1 MQNNKLKDS
10 LTTMSPHKIYDIE
23 VLEGDMV
30 YIGKEVFAKDEQQAF
45 EMMIL
50 MFGGLKRA
58 PSPNAG
64 GANAFA
70 MGIVMHMT
78 RYKMKVFIILLL

>member
-30 YIGKEVFAKDEQQAF
+30 YVGKEVFANDENQAF
-45 EMMIL
+45 ELMIL
-50 MFGGLKRA
+50 MFGGEINED
-58 PSPNAG
+58 SE
-64 GANAFA
+64 
-70 MGIVMHMT
+70 V
-78 RYKMKVFIILLL
+78 ILCEERTIH

>member
-30 YIGKEVFAKDEQQAF
+30 YIGKEVFAKSKQQAF

-50 MFGGLKRA
+50 MFGGEINED
-58 PSPNAG
+58 SE
-64 GANAFA
+64 
-70 MGIVMHMT
+70 
-78 RYKMKVFIILLL
+78 IILCEEKTMH

>member
-30 YIGKEVFAKDEQQAF
+30 YVGKEVFAKDENQAF
-45 EMMIL
+45 ELMIL
-50 MFGGLKRA
+50 MFGGEINED
-58 PSPNAG
+58 SE
-64 GANAFA
+64 
-70 MGIVMHMT
+70 
-78 RYKMKVFIILLL
+78 IILCEEKTVH

>member
-30 YIGKEVFAKDEQQAF
+30 YVGKEVFAKDEQQAF

-50 MFGGLKRA
+50 MFGGEIDEDSEVILCEEKT
-58 PSPNAG
+58 
-64 GANAFA
+64 
-70 MGIVMHMT
+70 MH
-78 RYKMKVFIILLL
+78 